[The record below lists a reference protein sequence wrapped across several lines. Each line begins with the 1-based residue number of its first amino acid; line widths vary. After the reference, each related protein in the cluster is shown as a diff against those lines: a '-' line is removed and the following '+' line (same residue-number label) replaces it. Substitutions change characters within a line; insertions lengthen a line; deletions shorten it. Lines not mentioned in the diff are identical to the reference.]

1 MAESKTILVCV
12 GERKRPV
19 VINVDEKR
27 SFFDIASAAF
37 ADVFEEKP
45 IKKPV
50 IQIKSEQWKGE
61 FVDFQDGCQIPDKS
75 VVRIIDDDVSVE
87 NYLLY

>member
-1 MAESKTILVCV
+1 MWTRR
-12 GERKRPV
+12 G
-19 VINVDEKR
+19 
-27 SFFDIASAAF
+27 FFDIASAAF
-37 ADVFEEKP
+37 ADVLEE
-45 IKKPV
+45 KPV

-87 NYLLY
+87 NFLLY